1 MYRYERL
8 KMGIMRTR
16 IWAILLCLLLTQ
28 TLSAQEYAVRV
39 THNTNLRASYSLQAR
54 IVDKALAGTT
64 LQVVDAFDRWLKVDH
79 GEKSLWMAGWVPM
92 TRVTDAPVI
101 DNCCFVDRQ
110 CQSEQ
115 EWLDGYWAFQRDE
128 CPAPAQTE
136 TPAQS
141 QASSA
146 VSAPVSI
153 PANVDNC
160 CQLGNQC
167 ATNGDWINGYI
178 AFQVNQCKHP
188 GLLIE
193 GSPGFISMMETA
205 LDMLKQHAPK
215 WYAYTDDGLSRIME
229 ASGLEI
235 IYVRG
240 GIAYFGTDTYVARTG
255 DPVVHAGLLVHEAC
269 HPLRHRAGQQSGGVE
284 GESACTQIEIHVLDL
299 LGGAPDRRALLQLV
313 LDNIHDPAYQW
324 WHE

>member
-28 TLSAQEYAVRV
+28 ALSAQEYAVSV
-39 THNTNLRASYSLQAR
+39 THNTNLRASHSLQAQ

-64 LQVVDAFDRWLKVDH
+64 LQVVDAFNRWLKVDH
-79 GEKSLWMAGWVPM
+79 GDKSLWMADWVPM
-92 TRVTDAPVI
+92 TRVTDTPNI

-110 CQSEQ
+110 CSADSE
-115 EWLDGYWAFQRDE
+115 WTDGYWAFQRNE
-128 CPAPAQTE
+128 CPAPAPAQPE
-136 TPAQS
+136 IPAQS
-141 QASSA
+141 PAS
-146 VSAPVSI
+146 P

-167 ATNGDWINGYI
+167 ATNGDWINGYL
-178 AFQVNQCKHP
+178 AFQVNQCKHQ

-193 GSPGFISMMETA
+193 GSREFLAVMEAA
-205 LDMLKQHAPK
+205 LDMLKQQSPK
-215 WYAYTDDGLSRIME
+215 WYAYTDDGLSRVIE
-229 ASGLEI
+229 VPGYNK

-240 GIAYFGTDTYVARTG
+240 GIAYFGSDTSVARAANPAT
-255 DPVVHAGLLVHEAC
+255 HAALLVHEAC
-269 HPLRHRAGQQSGGVE
+269 HPLRRRAGQQSGGVE

-299 LGGAPDRRALLQLV
+299 LGGVPGRRAFLQHV
-313 LDNIHDPAYQW
+313 LHNIHDPAFQW
-324 WHE
+324 WHD

>member
-28 TLSAQEYAVRV
+28 ALSAQEYAVSV
-39 THNTNLRASYSLQAR
+39 THNTNLRESYSLQAQ
-54 IVDKALAGTT
+54 IVDKAPAGTT
-64 LQVVDAFDRWLKVDH
+64 LQVVDVFNRWLKVDH
-79 GEKSLWMAGWVPM
+79 GDKSLWMADWVPM
-92 TRVTDAPVI
+92 TRVTGAPNI

-110 CQSEQ
+110 CSADSE
-115 EWLDGYWAFQRDE
+115 WTDGYWAFQRNE
-128 CPAPAQTE
+128 CPAPALAQPE
-136 TPAQS
+136 IPAQS
-141 QASSA
+141 PAS
-146 VSAPVSI
+146 P

-167 ATNGDWINGYI
+167 ATNGDWINGYL
-178 AFQVNQCKHP
+178 AFQVNQCKHQ

-193 GSPGFISMMETA
+193 GSREFLAVMEAA
-205 LDMLKQHAPK
+205 LDMLKQRSPK
-215 WYAYTDDGLSRIME
+215 WYAYTDDGLSRVIE
-229 ASGLEI
+229 VPGYSR

-240 GIAYFGTDTYVARTG
+240 GIAYFGSDTSIARAANPAT
-255 DPVVHAGLLVHEAC
+255 HAALLVHEAC

-299 LGGAPDRRALLQLV
+299 LGGAPGRRAFLQHV
-313 LDNIHDPAYQW
+313 LHNIHDPAFQW
-324 WHE
+324 WHD